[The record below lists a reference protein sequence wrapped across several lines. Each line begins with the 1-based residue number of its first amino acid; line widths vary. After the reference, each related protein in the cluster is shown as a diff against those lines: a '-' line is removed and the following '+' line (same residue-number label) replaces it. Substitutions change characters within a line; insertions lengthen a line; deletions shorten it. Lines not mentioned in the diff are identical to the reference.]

1 MTITLWQNRP
11 KLGLVTIPKCPFS
24 TQEWSPCDNYRP
36 VTIFWPCPEVV
47 TISDK
52 HCNVST
58 RQMLLVNWY
67 GGQCI
72 FQLALFIKSSS
83 EVQGSEPASGN
94 ASLSMQKGD
103 VEAVKQTRSERSC
116 NRPSNLALSKGGV
129 GGSGSSIK
137 SSHEN
142 IGI

>member
-1 MTITLWQNRP
+1 MAVPIFHFNTLE
-11 KLGLVTIPKCPFS
+11 LSPF
-24 TQEWSPCDNYRP
+24 DNYRP

-72 FQLALFIKSSS
+72 FQLVLFFKSSS
-83 EVQGSEPASGN
+83 EVQGSEPTSGN
-94 ASLSMQKGD
+94 ASQSMQK
-103 VEAVKQTRSERSC
+103 
-116 NRPSNLALSKGGV
+116 
-129 GGSGSSIK
+129 
-137 SSHEN
+137 
-142 IGI
+142 